1 MNTEEIHLLGLIGL
15 RALAEFDIAEYR
27 RSTDLSLGELEDK
40 IERLLTR
47 NEIVNAESQELYNK
61 LMEARKMS
69 QTPIELTFFFQQIY
83 ASTSI
88 RVQYL
93 SLQLNRQRMTE
104 RRISDR
110 REWIVTDV
118 ESEIDSDVS
127 EKEELVRLS
136 AMQML
141 NHLHGY
147 SHTFQ
152 WRLGDI
158 NIDCALQP
166 PSSALPTVL
175 LAALPILHSRNQ
187 LDQYIEHLQRAIL
200 FLGLK
205 ALGIII
211 IGKNELEIYG
221 EI

>member
-127 EKEELVRLS
+127 EKEELVR
-136 AMQML
+136 AEC
-141 NHLHGY
+141 HA
-147 SHTFQ
+147 
-152 WRLGDI
+152 DVE
-158 NIDCALQP
+158 P
-166 PSSALPTVL
+166 PTWL
-175 LAALPILHSRNQ
+175 LAHVSVALR
-187 LDQYIEHLQRAIL
+187 
-200 FLGLK
+200 
-205 ALGIII
+205 
-211 IGKNELEIYG
+211 
-221 EI
+221 